1 MKKME
6 IMRATV
12 DDAEEILKLQ
22 KLAYQSE
29 AARYDNY
36 DIPPLTQT
44 IEEVIYQFKTHT
56 FLKAISSGKIV
67 GTVRA
72 REEYGTC
79 YIGRL
84 AVHPDRQNLGIGTAL
99 MKAIEGC
106 YRPKRFELFVG
117 SKSEKN
123 IYLYKK
129 LGYSAYRADNY
140 ECGNIEIYYME
151 KKFKDIW
158 QNSSV

>member
-1 MKKME
+1 MKNIE
-6 IMRATV
+6 IVRATV

-29 AARYDNY
+29 AAIYDNY

-56 FLKAISSGKIV
+56 FLKAISRGKIV

-72 REEYGTC
+72 HEEYGTC

-99 MKAIEGC
+99 MRAIEGC

-129 LGYSAYRADNY
+129 LGYSVYRADNY
-140 ECGNIEIYYME
+140 GCGNIEIYYME
-151 KKFKDIW
+151 KKCKDIW
-158 QNSSV
+158 QNG